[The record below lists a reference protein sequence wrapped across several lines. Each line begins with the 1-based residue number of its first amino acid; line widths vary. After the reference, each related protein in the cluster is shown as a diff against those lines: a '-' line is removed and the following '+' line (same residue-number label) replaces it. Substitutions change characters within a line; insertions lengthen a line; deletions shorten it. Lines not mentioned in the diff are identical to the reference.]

1 MGKADGHVAV
11 SREIEINLI
20 GVAESAQPGASCAE
34 CRERSQPG
42 IDYGSDSIGDED
54 FLNKA
59 DNEVGPADV
68 ETAAAICQIKMLEV
82 VFDLPE
88 AHDWSGNKLRKQRH
102 VAGEFEDVFCRLNGA
117 AVTINDIADGVECV
131 KRNPYWQQGA
141 F

>member
-1 MGKADGHVAV
+1 MPSSPEIRGIKSLVRRIEILRKADAEHMRKADGHVAV

-68 ETAAAICQIKMLEV
+68 ETAAAICQIKMLESSST
-82 VFDLPE
+82 
-88 AHDWSGNKLRKQRH
+88 WRKR
-102 VAGEFEDVFCRLNGA
+102 
-117 AVTINDIADGVECV
+117 TIGPAI
-131 KRNPYWQQGA
+131 
-141 F
+141 